1 MNENLYPSFSIL
13 LVDDEPAW
21 LDALSL
27 SLERNTGMNNIL
39 LCQDSTRAMEML
51 ANNNIGLVVLDLNMP
66 NLTGQ
71 ELLKL
76 ISEQYPQ
83 VVTIVL
89 TGMNQLEVAI
99 DCMKLGAFD
108 YHVKT
113 EGEGRLIKALHH
125 AIRSIEL
132 ETENRNISNRLLSGV
147 LEHPEI
153 FSEIITV
160 NKVMGSIFQYI
171 ESVAG
176 SSHPILITGE
186 SGVGK
191 ELIAR
196 AIHTASGRT
205 GPMVC
210 INVAGLD
217 DNVFA
222 DTLFGHV
229 KGAYTGADTV
239 RNGLV
244 EEAAMGTLFLDEMG
258 DLSISSQLKL
268 LRILND
274 GEYYPI
280 GSDRPKRLR
289 ARVVVATNVNLQAKM
304 AANQFRKDL
313 FYRLQTHKIH
323 IPPLNERKQD
333 LPVLLDHF
341 LEEASQDVGKKKP
354 TPPKELLHLLET
366 YAFPGNVRE
375 LRSMVFDAIAQHKSG
390 ILSMTPFLKAMGR
403 FESDSSMQ
411 PEETEEST
419 NMFSALATLPSPEQ
433 AVKLLL
439 DEAMKRAK
447 GNQSMAARLLGMS
460 QPALCKRLKRAEK
473 GTNSGDA
480 IL

>member
-1 MNENLYPSFSIL
+1 MNNNLYPTFQIL

-27 SLERNTGMNNIL
+27 SLERTSGINNIL
-39 LCQDSTRAMEML
+39 LCQESRYVLDML
-51 ANNNIGLVVLDLNMP
+51 SNNNIGLVVLDLNMP
-66 NLTGQ
+66 NVTGQ
-71 ELLKL
+71 ELLRQ
-76 ISEQYPQ
+76 ISEQHPQ
-83 VVTIVL
+83 VLTIVL

-132 ETENRNISNRLLSGV
+132 EVENRNISNRLLTGI
-147 LEHPEI
+147 LEHPDV
-153 FSEIITV
+153 FAEIITV

-196 AIHTASGRT
+196 AIHTASGRS
-205 GPMVC
+205 GPMIC

-229 KGAYTGADTV
+229 KGAYTGADTA

-304 AANQFRKDL
+304 SVNLFRKDL
-313 FYRLQTHKIH
+313 YYRLQTHKIH
-323 IPPLNERKQD
+323 IPPLNERKED
-333 LPVLLDHF
+333 LAVLLDHF
-341 LEEASQDVGKKKP
+341 LEEASRDTGKKKP

-366 YAFPGNVRE
+366 YTFPGNVRE

-390 ILSMTPFLKAMGR
+390 ILSMAPFLKAMGR
-403 FESDSSMQ
+403 LETDQTIMKEEVVEISNLFSSL
-411 PEETEEST
+411 T
-419 NMFSALATLPSPEQ
+419 TLPSPEQ
-433 AVKLLL
+433 SIRLLL
-439 DEAMKRAK
+439 EEAMKRAK

-473 GTNSGDA
+473 DDSANDET
-480 IL
+480 L

>member
-1 MNENLYPSFSIL
+1 MNNNLYPSFQIL

-27 SLERNTGMNNIL
+27 SLERTSGINNLL
-39 LCQDSTRAMEML
+39 LCQDSRFASEML
-51 ANNNIGLVVLDLNMP
+51 SNNNIGLVVLDLNMP
-66 NLTGQ
+66 NVTGQ
-71 ELLKL
+71 ELLKH
-76 ISEQYPQ
+76 IAEQHPQ
-83 VVTIVL
+83 ILTIVL

-99 DCMKLGAFD
+99 ECMKLGAFD

-132 ETENRNISNRLLSGV
+132 EVENRNMSNRLLTGV
-147 LEHPEI
+147 IEHPEI
-153 FSEIITV
+153 FSEIKTK
-160 NKVMGSIFQYI
+160 NKVMESIFQYI

-196 AIHTASGRT
+196 AIHSASGRS
-205 GPMVC
+205 GPMIC

-229 KGAYTGADTV
+229 KGAYTGADV
-239 RNGLV
+239 ARNGLV

-304 AANQFRKDL
+304 SANLFRKDL
-313 FYRLQTHKIH
+313 YYRLQTHKIH
-323 IPPLNERKQD
+323 IPPLNERKED
-333 LPVLLDHF
+333 LAVLLDHF
-341 LEEASQDVGKKKP
+341 LEEASRDTGKKKP
-354 TPPKELLHLLET
+354 TTPKELLHLLET
-366 YAFPGNVRE
+366 HTFPGNVRE

-390 ILSMTPFLKAMGR
+390 ILSMAPFLNAMGR
-403 FESDSSMQ
+403 METDHAIIL
-411 PEETEEST
+411 EEVVEIS
-419 NMFSALATLPSPEQ
+419 NIFSNLTTLPSPEQ
-433 AVKLLL
+433 SIRLLL
-439 DEAMKRAK
+439 EEAMKRAK

-473 GTNSGDA
+473 GGSAND
-480 IL
+480 